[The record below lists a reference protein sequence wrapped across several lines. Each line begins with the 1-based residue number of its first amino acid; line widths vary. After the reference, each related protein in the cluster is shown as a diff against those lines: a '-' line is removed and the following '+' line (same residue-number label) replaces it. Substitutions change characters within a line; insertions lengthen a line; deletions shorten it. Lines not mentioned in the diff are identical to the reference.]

1 MLYLFFCVI
10 AKVKRRTLDYIQ
22 EIHKKKMPLHRK
34 RRLVYLNVWPF
45 CEKIG
50 SASGAACA
58 HRMHIHWKLCAPVI
72 FSHPQQCALFVL
84 HSAPRSL
91 VILLNYAA
99 LLSLFHY
106 YCCSHRALLLLQ
118 PHQPALVSPR
128 KSDYGSKSFCTH
140 THKPLPGF

>member
-1 MLYLFFCVI
+1 MQ
-10 AKVKRRTLDYIQ
+10 K
-22 EIHKKKMPLHRK
+22 IHKKEMPLHRK
-34 RRLVYLNVWPF
+34 ATGISKRLAILRENRIGKRRSVCSPH
-45 CEKIG
+45 
-50 SASGAACA
+50 A
-58 HRMHIHWKLCAPVI
+58 HSLKALCAPVLL
-72 FSHPQQCALFVL
+72 SHPQQRALFVL

-118 PHQPALVSPR
+118 PRQPALVSPR